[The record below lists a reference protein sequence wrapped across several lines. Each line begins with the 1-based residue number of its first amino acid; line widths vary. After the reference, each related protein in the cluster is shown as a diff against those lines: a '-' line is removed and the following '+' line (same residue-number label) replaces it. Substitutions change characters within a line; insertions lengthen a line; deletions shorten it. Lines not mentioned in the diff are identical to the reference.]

1 MMSAIEID
9 GLSKSFR
16 SGFFL
21 KEKKALLN
29 LTLSVECGSVFGFLG
44 PNGAGK
50 TTTLKLLTGLI
61 HPTSGSAFIFGKSIQ
76 DIASRKKMGFL
87 PERPYFYEYLTGL
100 EFLHFCGELFGMSRH
115 TRDKKIDAL
124 LELVH
129 LKGSEKIQMR
139 QYSKGMLQRIGLA
152 QALFNDPELVIM
164 DEPMSGLDPV
174 GRKEVRDIILH
185 LKDEGKTV
193 FFSTH
198 ILSDAE
204 LICDQV
210 AILIQGKLRNQGK
223 LEDLLNPKVKSID
236 LCLRGISEEKIL
248 TIKSIVSSVTV
259 HDHSLLVSVE
269 NEDSLEKIIAWISK
283 EKGQIVSITPRKETL
298 EDIFLEEYEAK
309 QKNIHIS

>member
-1 MMSAIEID
+1 MMPMLKAIETK
-9 GLSKSFR
+9 GLTKVFR
-16 SGFFL
+16 SGL
-21 KEKKALLN
+21 SMKPLLALSN
-29 LTLSVECGSVFGFLG
+29 LSLSVESGTIFGFLG

-50 TTTLKLLTGLI
+50 TTTIKLLTGLI
-61 HPTSGSAFIFGKSIQ
+61 HPTSGSAFIFGKSVQNIT
-76 DIASRKKMGFL
+76 SREKMGFL

-100 EFLHFCGELFGMSRH
+100 EFLHFCGQLFGFSRS

-124 LELVH
+124 FELVQ

-164 DEPMSGLDPV
+164 DEPMSGLDPI

-204 LICDQV
+204 LICDEV
-210 AILIQGKLRNQGK
+210 AILIQGELRNQGR
-223 LEDLLNPKVKSID
+223 LERLLNPKIKSID
-236 LCLRGISEEKIL
+236 LCLKGISKEMCRKIK
-248 TIKSIVSSVTV
+248 TMTSSLAVHGETV
-259 HDHSLLVSVE
+259 LISVE
-269 NEDSLEKIIAWISK
+269 NEHRLEKLLAWVAVQKAQVI
-283 EKGQIVSITPRKETL
+283 SITPRKETL
-298 EDIFLEEYEAK
+298 EDLFLEESK
-309 QKNIHIS
+309 VGVKS

>member
-1 MMSAIEID
+1 MMPAIEIN
-9 GLSKSFR
+9 GLSKTFR
-16 SGFFL
+16 SGFL
-21 KEKKALLN
+21 QKEKTVLSNLN
-29 LTLSVECGSVFGFLG
+29 LVVECGSIFGFLG

-61 HPTSGSAFIFGKSIQ
+61 HPTSGTAFIFGKSIR
-76 DIASRKKMGFL
+76 DIASREKMGFL

-100 EFLHFCGELFGMSRH
+100 EFLHFCGELFGLSRS
-115 TRDKKIDAL
+115 TRDKKIDEL
-124 LELVH
+124 LELVD

-210 AILIQGKLRNQGK
+210 AILIQGELRNQGR
-223 LEDLLNPKVKSID
+223 LETLLNPKVKSID
-236 LCLRGISEEKIL
+236 LCLRGVSEEKINR
-248 TIKSIVSSVTV
+248 IKEMTLSITFHDESILISV
-259 HDHSLLVSVE
+259 DSE
-269 NEDSLEKIIAWISK
+269 RSLEKLLAWTAR
-283 EKGQIVSITPRKETL
+283 EKAQVISITPRKETL
-298 EDIFLEEYEAK
+298 EDIFLKEHNAGLRL
-309 QKNIHIS
+309 

>member
-1 MMSAIEID
+1 MTAAIEIN
-9 GLSKSFR
+9 GLSKTFR
-16 SGFFL
+16 SGFL
-21 KEKKALLN
+21 QKEKQVLSNLN
-29 LTLSVECGSVFGFLG
+29 LSVECGSIFGFLG

-61 HPTSGSAFIFGKSIQ
+61 HPTAGTAFILGKSIR
-76 DIASRKKMGFL
+76 DIASREKMGFL

-100 EFLHFCGELFGMSRH
+100 EFLHFCGALFGLSRSA
-115 TRDKKIDAL
+115 RDKKIDAL
-124 LELVH
+124 LELVG
-129 LKGSEKIQMR
+129 LKGSECIQMR

-210 AILIQGKLRNQGK
+210 AILIQGELRNQGR
-223 LEDLLNPKVKSID
+223 LETLLNPKVKSID
-236 LCLRGISEEKIL
+236 LCLRGVSEEKVNRIKGMTLSITFHDESIL
-248 TIKSIVSSVTV
+248 ISV
-259 HDHSLLVSVE
+259 
-269 NEDSLEKIIAWISK
+269 DSERNLEKLLAWTAQ
-283 EKGQIVSITPRKETL
+283 EKIQVVSITPRKETL
-298 EDIFLEEYEAK
+298 EDIFLNEYE
-309 QKNIHIS
+309 IGSRL